1 MRFPS
6 PGDLPDPEIEPK
18 SPALAGGFFTTESPR
33 KPLLLSCLLCY
44 RENLKSTLHALPV
57 TLPPRNVS
65 TPTPFLTVFPP
76 MTENGLSLLP
86 KASPQPPLLP
96 HKLHAISLPLPAPFF
111 QLLNV
116 LQLLLLDLPCPQHP
130 LSCCPTSP
138 LLTQTARESVS
149 TSSPHTCPSPC
160 YSLTFTSNQLI
171 KQRSEL
177 RVFLSSWTS
186 LLYSVC
192 VWQNTHNI
200 KSTVLPSLSV

>member
-1 MRFPS
+1 MGFSRQEYWSGLPFPS
-6 PGDLPDPEIEPK
+6 SGYLPHPEIEPK

-65 TPTPFLTVFPP
+65 TPTPFLTAFPP
-76 MTENGLSLLP
+76 MTENELSLLP

-111 QLLNV
+111 QLLNM

-130 LSCCPTSP
+130 LSCCPTSL

-160 YSLTFTSNQLI
+160 CSLTFT
-171 KQRSEL
+171 
-177 RVFLSSWTS
+177 
-186 LLYSVC
+186 
-192 VWQNTHNI
+192 QNNF
-200 KSTVLPSLSV
+200 